1 MGIPWFYRPV
11 YREAGAF
18 SRRYQATS
26 SANKGM
32 LLGQNSP
39 KPRTH
44 LPCYVRLNA
53 RPGCALAA
61 HVTGPSYGR
70 PMGLWAGV
78 LRGSCLFT
86 ALPSHIKREQ
96 RAKGLFLR
104 SNFPQ
109 TQLHGPGHVRLNAR
123 PGLCSRSACHWAL
136 AWGSRKPPGPAIE
149 TQVPVYGVTKPQ
161 QARTKGS
168 FGVKIPQTQV
178 PFALLRTPERETW
191 LCSRCACH

>member
-1 MGIPWFYRPV
+1 
-11 YREAGAF
+11 
-18 SRRYQATS
+18 
-26 SANKGM
+26 
-32 LLGQNSP
+32 
-39 KPRTH
+39 
-44 LPCYVRLNA
+44 
-53 RPGCALAA
+53 
-61 HVTGPSYGR
+61 
-70 PMGLWAGV
+70 MGLWAGV

-96 RAKGLFLR
+96 RAVFESKI
-104 SNFPQ
+104 PQ

-178 PFALLRTPERETW
+178 PFALLRTPEHATW
-191 LCSRCACH
+191 LCSRCACHWALVWTPRGPLGRDIERQVPVQGVTKPHQARTKGCF